1 MIGYMPM
8 IYPDELVYSWFCRYF
23 VHSGYTANRMALSDI
38 LYNRHCN
45 PSKEFIGHLNPEME
59 QLITEIDSMDR
70 LVLEHTMFSQYAR
83 FIECSKKKDA
93 LYRLGHDFCDAHHL
107 FSVLPRSN
115 GDQHMKYCPLCAA
128 EDREQYG
135 ETYWH
140 RQHQIRNMSVCI
152 KHKCRLENSDI
163 SAKSDHIFVFEP
175 AEDAIQ
181 DKDAQQIENPLELEF
196 ASYMADI
203 FKAPIDFNNEIP
215 ISAILYSGMENT
227 KYMKSTGR
235 IRNSRMLADDLL
247 EYYSKI
253 SLNEVA
259 SYSQIQR
266 TLLGNRSDFFV
277 VSQIAFFL
285 RISVNDLVKPSLS
298 EEQVI
303 KEQNARNP
311 KKEEWPNDWNQ
322 YDTEMV
328 PIVEQAAYDIYHGN
342 FNGIGRPE
350 RISERLIYKYAG
362 VSGHRIE
369 NMPKCRETL
378 KKYAESY
385 GEHWARRVVWA
396 YQKIR
401 SEEPDKT
408 VFWTDIRR
416 LAGVKKKHLPDILPE
431 LNKFAD
437 KCTADEIIKMLEGT
451 P

>member
-1 MIGYMPM
+1 MIGFMPI

-23 VHSGYTANRMALSDI
+23 VHSGYSANKMALADI

-59 QLITEIDSMDR
+59 QLIKEIDFMDR
-70 LVLEHTMFSQYAR
+70 LILEHTMFPQYAR

-93 LYRLGHDFCDAHHL
+93 LYRMGHDFCDAHHL
-107 FSVLPRSN
+107 FSILPRN
-115 GDQHMKYCPLCAA
+115 DGDQYMKYCPLCAA

-140 RQHQIRNMSVCI
+140 RQHQIRNMNVCA
-152 KHKCRLENSDI
+152 KHKCRLEKSYI
-163 SAKSDHIFVFEP
+163 SAKSEHVFVFDP
-175 AEDAIQ
+175 AEDVIQ

-196 ASYMADI
+196 ASYIVDI

-215 ISAILYSGMENT
+215 VSAILYSGMENT

-247 EYYSKI
+247 EYYGKI
-253 SLNEVA
+253 GLSEVA
-259 SYSQIQR
+259 SYYQVQR

-285 RISVNDLVKPSLS
+285 GISAYDLISPSLS
-298 EEQVI
+298 EEQVL

-311 KKEEWPNDWNQ
+311 KKEDLPNDWNQ

-328 PIVEQAAYDIYHGN
+328 PIVERAAYDIYHGN
-342 FNGIGRPE
+342 INDNGRPE
-350 RISERLIYKYAG
+350 RISERLINKYAG
-362 VSGHRIE
+362 VSGHRMA
-369 NMPKCRETL
+369 NLPKCREIL
-378 KKYAESY
+378 KKYSESY
-385 GEHWARRVVWA
+385 EENWARRIVWA
-396 YQKIR
+396 YQKIKN
-401 SEEPDKT
+401 EEPNKAI
-408 VFWTDIRR
+408 FWIDIRR
-416 LAGVKKKHLPDILPE
+416 LTGIKKKHLPNILPE
-431 LNKFAD
+431 VEKYTD
-437 KCTADEIIKMLEGT
+437 KCTADEILKLLKGV